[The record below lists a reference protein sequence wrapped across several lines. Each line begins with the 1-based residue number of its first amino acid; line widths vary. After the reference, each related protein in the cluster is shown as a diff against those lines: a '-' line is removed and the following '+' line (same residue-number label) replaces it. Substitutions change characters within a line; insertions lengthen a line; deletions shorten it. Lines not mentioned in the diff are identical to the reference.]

1 MAGQAHRML
10 SMLGLVQSSDEDEY
24 YEEGGEPMATV
35 TPFPRGAMAQGDS
48 PAEAMHRIVTVRP
61 RIYRDAR
68 SVGDPFREGVPVI
81 MNLTDADPAD
91 AQHLVD
97 FASGL
102 VHALYGKLEKITPRV
117 FLLSPAS
124 VEVSRDHAEER
135 APAFDRS

>member
-1 MAGQAHRML
+1 ML
-10 SMLGLVQSSDEDEY
+10 SMLGLVQSDEDEY

-35 TPFPRGAMAQGDS
+35 TPFPRGAMAQGDAS
-48 PAEAMHRIVTVRP
+48 AEAMHRIVTVRP

-81 MNLTDADPAD
+81 MNLTDADSSD

-102 VHALYGKLEKITPRV
+102 VHALYGRLEKITPRV

-124 VEVSRDHAEER
+124 VEVAGER
-135 APAFDRS
+135 AEDRPSAFERS

>member
-1 MAGQAHRML
+1 MPGQAQRVL
-10 SMLGLVQSSDEDEY
+10 SMLGLMQHPDEDEY
-24 YEEGGEPMATV
+24 YEEGDETMGTV
-35 TPFPRGAMAQGDS
+35 TPFPRGAAGADL
-48 PAEAMHRIVTVRP
+48 PAEAMHKIVTVRP

-102 VHALYGKLEKITPRV
+102 IHALYGKLEKITPRV

-124 VEVSRDHAEER
+124 VEVARDGREDR
-135 APAFDRS
+135 PGFDGS